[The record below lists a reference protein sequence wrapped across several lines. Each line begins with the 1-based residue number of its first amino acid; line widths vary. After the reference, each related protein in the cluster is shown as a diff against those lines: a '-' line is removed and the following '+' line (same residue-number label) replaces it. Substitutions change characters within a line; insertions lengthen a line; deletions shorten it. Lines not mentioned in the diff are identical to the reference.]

1 MFHRGTPNLALW
13 IAGVWVVSVAAQAP
27 GRLPALRS
35 FESRHYDIRTDLD
48 EEFAQDL
55 TRRLD
60 AMYDEYLRRFTE
72 FAPPPGSPKLS
83 AYLIARRADYLR
95 VTDARLGNSAGVFI
109 PDRNL
114 LAAYLQDQGREQ
126 VRSVLQHE
134 AFHQFAHTAI
144 SPDLPIWLNEGIAE
158 LFEAGIWTGDAF
170 IINQVPPYRVRQL
183 VEDLQAGRLEPF
195 SRLFQITHEQWLGA
209 IRKDPE
215 RAGVLYNQSW
225 AVIHWLINADDDP
238 RVTGGRRIANRDR
251 LVTYLKSRRDGVAH
265 AQAWEQAFPQSP
277 QAMQRKFEAWA
288 RQLQP
293 TPEAALIERQQVL
306 GDMLISFHSAGQSPA
321 TVADFQRLAGRSNIR
336 LTYTRGSVRWTTD
349 EDATRYFQNLA
360 GRYWSDRELRFE
372 RPKPV
377 RGSSTAVLPDIVLA
391 VRRDLVIRTS
401 FYMLD
406 GELRSE
412 TQIQSVR

>member
-1 MFHRGTPNLALW
+1 MLW
-13 IAGVWVVSVAAQAP
+13 LWAVSVPAQAP
-27 GRLPALRS
+27 DRGPALRS

-48 EEFAQDL
+48 PEFAQDL

-60 AMYDEYLRRFTE
+60 AMYDEYLRRFTD
-72 FAPPPGSPKLS
+72 FSPPPGSPKLS

-158 LFEAGIWTGDAF
+158 LFEAGIWTGDSF

-183 VEDLQAGRLEPF
+183 ADDLNNGRLEPL
-195 SRLFQITHEQWLGA
+195 SKLFAITHEQWFQA
-209 IRKDPE
+209 IRQDPE
-215 RAGVLYNQSW
+215 RAGSLYNQSW
-225 AVIHWLINADDDP
+225 AVIHWLINGDDDP
-238 RVTGGRRIANRDR
+238 RITGGRRVANRDR
-251 LVTYLKSRRDGVAH
+251 LVAYLKSRRDGIEH
-265 AQAWEQAFPQSP
+265 EQAWSQAFPQSP
-277 QAMQRKFEAWA
+277 QVMQRKFEAWA
-288 RQLQP
+288 KQLQP

-306 GDMLISFHSAGQSPA
+306 GDMLISFHTAGQTPA

-336 LTYTRGSVRWTTD
+336 LTYSRGSVSWTTA
-349 EDATRYFQNLA
+349 EDSTVYFQNLA
-360 GRYWSDRELRFE
+360 GRYWTERELRFD
-372 RPKPV
+372 RPRAGGQPAGV
-377 RGSSTAVLPDIVLA
+377 GLPDILLT

-401 FYMLD
+401 FYVLD
-406 GELRSE
+406 GELRTE